1 MSTLATMYALEKDY
15 GAKFY
20 LSTFQLGWLTKYFKS
35 ERFNST
41 VAKRHLEEE
50 FPDSDKIKWT
60 DSFP

>member
-1 MSTLATMYALEKDY
+1 LEKDY